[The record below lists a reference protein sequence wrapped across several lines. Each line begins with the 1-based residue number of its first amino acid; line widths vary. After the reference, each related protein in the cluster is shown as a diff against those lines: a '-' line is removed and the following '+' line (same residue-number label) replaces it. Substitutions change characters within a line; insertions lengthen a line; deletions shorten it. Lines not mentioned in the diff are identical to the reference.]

1 MNKAKLYRWRIDSNP
16 HSKIH
21 LFLKRKFKRTQ
32 LTKDIKR
39 KNYKHETDGN

>member
-1 MNKAKLYRWRIDSNP
+1 MNKAKLYRWGIGSNP
-16 HSKIH
+16 LSEIQ